1 MLAMAL
7 LACNAFALEP
17 LYLSCAALDH
27 VSSDVRDVN
36 KDAVFTFR
44 ARCRIFEEVPERN
57 PPVVDFVVDE
67 SAEIKAAYFPL
78 RKELEEHVRIQDFF
92 FTLVTAGCGDRTPIV
107 RWKSGF
113 EGCSGPTRIRRAGD
127 LSRPPIDNRVIL
139 LGGAAYRGSAGSF
152 AFSLGQVVEGRYQ
165 ALPMGRLLTL
175 RPSVLNVPLAAQS
188 SWPAEFDIRISYE
201 GLAPSSVQYSTS
213 DNPTYRA
220 PLAMRRE
227 DTGRQQFF
235 VVTLPSSA
243 LSSSTSY
250 LQFDLRFG
258 TRLSSSSTLAR
269 LDVVHFDN
277 WPLADP
283 TFEKGR
289 VAERGRAQPTDRGA
303 GMTKPPVLANPKSE
317 AVRRSS
323 DLPTPTP
330 SVTAKVEVPA
340 TKARPNERS
349 MIGET
354 HAIRVPESTRPDAV
368 TAQAGAARVAPSSD
382 RFRQGITLA
391 GPDYMRFAAR
401 SAQECQQACNGEVA
415 CKAWTWERAKATC
428 GLKTGAGSSVANA
441 CCTSGLK

>member
-1 MLAMAL
+1 MGL
-7 LACNAFALEP
+7 LASNVFAQEP
-17 LYLSCAALDH
+17 LYLSCNNVEH

-44 ARCRIFEEVPERN
+44 AKCRIFEEVPQRN
-57 PPVVDFVVDE
+57 PPLIDVVVDE
-67 SAEIKAAYFPL
+67 SAEIRAWYRPL

-113 EGCSGPTRIRRAGD
+113 QGCSGPTHIRRASN
-127 LSRPPIDNRVIL
+127 LSGPPINNRVIL

-152 AFSLGQVVEGRYQ
+152 AFSLGRVVEGRYQ
-165 ALPMGRLLTL
+165 TLPTGRLLTL

-213 DNPTYRA
+213 DNATYRA

-227 DTGRQQFF
+227 ETARESFV

-243 LSSSTSY
+243 LTSRTAY

-289 VAERGRAQPTDRGA
+289 VAERGRAQPTARGVEMA
-303 GMTKPPVLANPKSE
+303 KPPVLANPKSE
-317 AVRRSS
+317 AVRRPA
-323 DLPTPTP
+323 DLPKPTP

-340 TKARPNERS
+340 TKAPPIERS
-349 MIGET
+349 MIGDN

-368 TAQAGAARVAPSSD
+368 TAKAGAARVAPFSD

-391 GPDYMRFAAR
+391 GPDYMRLAAR
-401 SAQECQQACNGEVA
+401 SAQECQQACNGEAA
-415 CKAWTWERAKATC
+415 CKAWTWEHAKATC
-428 GLKTGAGSSVANA
+428 GLKSGTGPSVANA
-441 CCTSGLK
+441 CCTSGVK